1 MAKRYP
7 IGVQKFPKLING
19 GYYYIDKTALI
30 YELVT
35 NYDNVFLS
43 RPRRFGK
50 SLLTS
55 TLECYF
61 QGRSDLFKNLEIYK
75 LEKEWKQYPVLHFD
89 MSTIKVAT
97 ADGILSELNLKLKA
111 YEKLYGKDEDEILPS
126 QRLGGIITRAMEKTG
141 TPPVVLID
149 EYDKPVLDVSG
160 DDDKVKDVKAVMR
173 AFYAP
178 LKAADLR
185 FLFIT
190 GVTKFSQMSIFSE
203 LNNLEIISMQS
214 EYAAICGITEE
225 EMLRDLDE
233 GIQEMADFKG
243 WTKEECIAKLK
254 RNYDGY
260 HFSYDSPDVY
270 NPFSL
275 LQALKQR
282 NLNPY
287 WYASTPSYIIEYM
300 KKFHVKPQTL
310 GLQKSYASSFD
321 VSIEDAKSI
330 TPILYQSGY
339 LTIKGYSDSD
349 GEEYTLDIPNN
360 EIREGLMKNMIS
372 YLGAGDE
379 PAALALVNN
388 MRKALDVDDFDKV
401 MKLLQTYLGT
411 VPYTSVKD
419 CEGHYQS
426 LLYVIFSLMS
436 KDVQVEARTA
446 QGRVDAVV
454 ESPKYI
460 YLIEIKLN
468 KSADMAIEQIDL
480 KSYGDKFALDTKPV
494 KKVGV
499 NFSTRTRNIK
509 DWKVAE

>member
-1 MAKRYP
+1 MALLYP
-7 IGVQKFPKLING
+7 IGIQDFDDIVND
-19 GYYYIDKTALI
+19 GYVYIDKTALI
-30 YELVT
+30 YDMVKS
-35 NYDNVFLS
+35 YKKVFLS

-50 SLLTS
+50 SLLAS
-55 TLECYF
+55 TLDFYF
-61 QGRSDLFKNLEIYK
+61 QGRSDLFENLEIYK
-75 LEKEWKQYPVLHFD
+75 LEKEWKKYPVFHFD

-126 QRLGGIITRAMEKTG
+126 QRLGGILVRAKEKTG
-141 TPPVVLID
+141 LPPVVLID

-160 DDDKVKDVKAVMR
+160 DADRLKEVKAVMR

-178 LKAADLR
+178 LKAARLR

-203 LNNLEIISMQS
+203 LNNLKVISMLPK
-214 EYAAICGITEE
+214 YASLCGITEE
-225 EMLRDLDE
+225 EMLRDLNE
-233 GIQEMADFKG
+233 GIQKMADLKG

-260 HFSYDSPDVY
+260 HFSYQSPDIY

-275 LQALKQR
+275 LQAIESTEIEK
-282 NLNPY
+282 Y

-300 KKFHVKPQTL
+300 KRFHIKPQTL
-310 GLQKSYASSFD
+310 GQQMSYTSTFD
-321 VSIEDAKSI
+321 VSIEDAESI

-339 LTIKGYSDSD
+339 LTIKGYDSD
-349 GEEYTLDIPNN
+349 RDEYTLDIPNN
-360 EIREGLMKNMIS
+360 EIREGLMENMIT
-372 YLGAGDE
+372 YLGAGE
-379 PAALALVNN
+379 RQAALVLVND
-388 MRKALDVDDFDKV
+388 MRKAFNDEDFDKV

-411 VPYTSVKD
+411 VPYTAVKD

-436 KDVQVEARTA
+436 KNVQVETRTA
-446 QGRVDAVV
+446 QGRVDVAV

-468 KSADMAIEQIDL
+468 KSADMAIDQIDL
-480 KSYGDKFALDTKPV
+480 KNYADKFALDTKPV

-499 NFSTRTRNIK
+499 NFSTKTRNIT
-509 DWKVAE
+509 DWKIME